1 MPPGAILFDGG
12 WLPVERPRALPTP
25 SLVRHVQHEIRS
37 GRFPLDIPAE
47 LDRRDVAWWR
57 LDGRARAVE
66 ARLAEYRRENFL
78 LVDGDLWAAGRV
90 VAPAAGGG
98 AAFENRVAADYWW
111 RTASGGPLR
120 IDGAPAPNPVHLAD
134 GRHRAA
140 WEGAGALVLSVVP
153 LDRWTRALEQP
164 LRSAA
169 HRRAGGL

>member
-1 MPPGAILFDGG
+1 DVAAVELRADVEREPPGKD
-12 WLPVERPRALPTP
+12 
-25 SLVRHVQHEIRS
+25 LVLHVQHEILS
-37 GRFPLDIPAE
+37 GRFPLDVRAE

-78 LVDGDLWAAGRV
+78 LVDGDLWAAGRGSDD
-90 VAPAAGGG
+90 AAGGG

-120 IDGAPAPNPVHLAD
+120 IDGAPAPNPVRLGD

-153 LDRWTRALEQP
+153 LDRWTRAIEQP

-169 HRRAGGL
+169 HRRSGGL